1 LEDCVAKFKDYYRVL
16 GIPPRA
22 HHRVIEESYW
32 EQAHELHAQPT
43 RKAAQRLRAINEAYE
58 TLASPHR
65 RMEYDRRWV
74 RESRDSRRIDDVGS
88 VGFFQIF
95 VQLLA
100 KPFRP
105 D

>member
-1 LEDCVAKFKDYYRVL
+1 LGKLKFKDYYRVL

-58 TLASPHR
+58 TLGSPHR
-65 RMEYDRRWV
+65 RLEYDRYWARH
-74 RESRDSRRIDDVGS
+74 SRDARRVDEG
-88 VGFFQIF
+88 GGTGMLQLF